1 VTDPSATP
9 SAPAAPTATEIVHAP
24 DRGTLAAGRW
34 EAPTWAFYVG
44 GAVVVLAAIAYLVYR
59 LRASKPQRKR

>member
-34 EAPTWAFYVG
+34 EAPAWSFYVMG
-44 GAVVVLAAIAYLVYR
+44 GVAVLVAVAYLVAL
-59 LRASKPQRKR
+59 LRAPKPQPKR

>member
-1 VTDPSATP
+1 VPDPSATP

-34 EAPTWAFYVG
+34 EAPPWAFYVG
-44 GAVVVLAAIAYLVYR
+44 GAVALAAALAYLVFR
-59 LRASKPQRKR
+59 LRGSKVRSKK

>member
-34 EAPTWAFYVG
+34 EAPSYAFYVM
-44 GAVVVLAAIAYLVYR
+44 GAVAVLAAFGYLVFR
-59 LRASKPQRKR
+59 LRAPKPKPKR